1 MEPTESFSPELPPA
15 FPTQNKTQQVKEGF
29 RPVADRESY
38 VDVPGL
44 LVQFDRQSP
53 VLHIVESLLYS
64 NSQPPDSIQPLFSAL
79 ANYQP
84 RYWHER
90 VVSAWA
96 LGRMQLNEQ
105 EHDAAAS
112 MLLGILAEDD
122 SQTMA
127 HSIWV
132 GLNWSVWTVLS
143 ASMLMA
149 AVNLID
155 QEAIFAFVGG
165 TALCASTLTVPIAIH
180 AGRNRTRR
188 NHIQRAAAAEALGRL
203 RSVAS
208 LEALADALF
217 DDSIK
222 VRESAAL
229 ALRLILPELSSS
241 DYGRFEPSTIH
252 ALGRVLDTSDV
263 LLVFT
268 TLEALEKIGTPAGMP
283 YVSRIAKTGQTP
295 MVRELAQRVLTT
307 LEGRKRR
314 QGDAEQL
321 GRPVILAQEAAQQE
335 LLRATAVVGV
345 DEDL

>member
-1 MEPTESFSPELPPA
+1 
-15 FPTQNKTQQVKEGF
+15 
-29 RPVADRESY
+29 
-38 VDVPGL
+38 
-44 LVQFDRQSP
+44 

-79 ANYQP
+79 ANQQP

-90 VVSAWA
+90 VVAAWA
-96 LGRMQLNEQ
+96 LGRMQLNPQ

-127 HSIWV
+127 HSVWV

-155 QEAIFAFVGG
+155 QEAIFQFVGA
-165 TALCASTLTVPIAIH
+165 TALCASTLTVPIAMH
-180 AGRNRTRR
+180 AGRNRTKR
-188 NHIQRAAAAEALGRL
+188 NHVQRAAAAEALGRL

-229 ALRLILPELSSS
+229 ALRLILPELESS
-241 DYGRFEPSTIH
+241 DYGKFDPSAIH

-263 LLVFT
+263 LLIFT
-268 TLEALEKIGTPAGMP
+268 ALEALEKVGTPAAMP
-283 YVSRIAKTGQTP
+283 YVSRIVKTGQTT
-295 MVRELAQRVLTT
+295 MLRDLAQRVYGT
-307 LEGRKRR
+307 LESRKRR
-314 QGDAEQL
+314 LGDAEQL
-321 GRPVILAQEAAQQE
+321 GRPVIVSMEAPKQE
-335 LLRATAVVGV
+335 LLRATTDGANE
-345 DEDL
+345 EDL

>member
-1 MEPTESFSPELPPA
+1 M
-15 FPTQNKTQQVKEGF
+15 
-29 RPVADRESY
+29 
-38 VDVPGL
+38 PGL
-44 LVQFDRQSP
+44 LVKFDRQSP

-90 VVSAWA
+90 VVAAWA
-96 LGRMQLNEQ
+96 LGRMHLNEQ

-127 HSIWV
+127 HSVWV
-132 GLNWSVWTVLS
+132 GLNWSLWTVLS

-149 AVNLID
+149 AANLID
-155 QEAIFAFVGG
+155 QEIIFQFVGA
-165 TALCASTLTVPIAIH
+165 TAMCASTLTVPIAIH

-203 RSVAS
+203 RSIAS

-229 ALRLILPELSSS
+229 ALRLILPDLGPR
-241 DYGRFEPSTIH
+241 DYGKFEPSAVH

-268 TLEALEKIGTPAGMP
+268 ALEAIEKIGTPAAMP
-283 YVSRIAKTGQTP
+283 YVSRIVKTGQTP
-295 MVRELAQRVLTT
+295 MVRDLAQRVLMT

-321 GRPVILAQEAAQQE
+321 GRPVITAREAAQHE
-335 LLRATAVVGV
+335 LLRATASVS
-345 DEDL
+345 DDDDL